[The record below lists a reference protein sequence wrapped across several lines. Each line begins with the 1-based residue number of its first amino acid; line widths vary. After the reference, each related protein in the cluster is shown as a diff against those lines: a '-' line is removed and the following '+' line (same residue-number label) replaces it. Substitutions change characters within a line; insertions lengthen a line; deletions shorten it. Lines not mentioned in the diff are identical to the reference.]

1 MKIAHRLKNLLRTT
15 VSSDSFFVCRDG
27 CIDTICRLCRNEK
40 MSERY
45 RPPSKRSSFFAG
57 GDCEW
62 LKKHVFLGLVHQKFF
77 STGKNSNCYA
87 EKCTTFS
94 EFTEGAHKMFVSSGS
109 GVKQGWLSCTPI
121 CRARR
126 MRGGRRTRHR
136 EPNPGDWLCQCG
148 ETNYRSKRECFKCGA
163 PAPPLPPGVRRP
175 SLPGE
180 DPHDWACACGQM
192 NFRGS
197 VVCHKCAQ
205 PKPVPPGQETP
216 LWTCPG
222 CKGINREHRKTCF
235 KCGAVSPNIV
245 FPGSAGSLK
254 LGSASGLPT
263 AK

>member
-1 MKIAHRLKNLLRTT
+1 MVWMVLGAFHRLNQLLVVTRAPLTLARVWPVCIYLRLSIDNMNLFCMREKPRISWQAMNGSRWRSMDHFPDVKTAVVNQSAQGEARSIINNGQL
-15 VSSDSFFVCRDG
+15 SYEDSIF
-27 CIDTICRLCRNEK
+27 LP
-40 MSERY
+40 ER
-45 RPPSKRSSFFAG
+45 
-57 GDCEW
+57 
-62 LKKHVFLGLVHQKFF
+62 
-77 STGKNSNCYA
+77 TGK
-87 EKCTTFS
+87 ETMRKCF
-94 EFTEGAHKMFVSSGS
+94 GS
-109 GVKQGWLSCTPI
+109 GAWTPGFLSRTPV
-121 CRARR
+121 CFARR

-245 FPGSAGSLK
+245 F
-254 LGSASGLPT
+254 SAST
-263 AK
+263 KS